1 MLWSLCGGR
10 DDAKNRL
17 YNPQNRSTMSI
28 AQLDV
33 AIDRPL
39 PQSPDAERAV
49 LGSILINNNAFYRV
63 VGTIDTEDFFKDAH
77 RSIFATMRSL
87 AEQSREIDLL
97 TLKEEL
103 ARHAQ
108 LDHVGGSAY
117 IASLVD
123 GIPDVANVERYARIV
138 KEKSTLRRLIVMGN
152 SVMRAALDAPG
163 EPGDVL
169 NIAVKSLYEIAEGS
183 IDKGFVALDRITRT
197 NMSAIE
203 QLQHA
208 GKLITGIPTGYDRF
222 NEFTSG
228 FQSSDL
234 IIIAARPSMGKAQ
247 PLDAKVL
254 TKRGFVCMGSLKVG
268 DELASVDGAPSR
280 VIGIFPQ
287 GERQLYRIE
296 LSDGRGAECC
306 AEHLWRV
313 SYRGWAE
320 PRVIST
326 ERLMQMLKRQRY
338 RRRLYIETFTGD
350 FGDDADLPLDPWL
363 LGVLLGDGSLHGS
376 SVMFSTSSTDTL
388 ERVRCVVGPSFEVV
402 HAGAYDYRIVQA
414 GPKTR
419 GYGHRSANPL
429 KGALEA
435 LGIWGTHAHD
445 KFIPKRYL
453 TASLRSRTQLL
464 AGLIDTDGWVE
475 KWGSLR
481 YASCSE
487 RLARDVVDL
496 TRSIGGSAAYFSKS
510 SSYTYRDE
518 RRAGRTSYVCNLQVP
533 ANIDFQLTGTKQQRR
548 GPRTRVRR
556 LNICSIAPTRFSQTQ
571 CIAVSHPS
579 QLYVTDGYTVTHNTS
594 FMMNIAESIAI
605 PAKDGQPR
613 PPAQRLYSVGVFS
626 LEMSKEQI
634 GLRILS
640 SESGV
645 SNHLIRGG
653 MLSDRNW
660 RDLAE
665 ASSRLAKARIFIDDT
680 PGIDVMEM
688 RAKAR
693 RLKMEAGLD
702 IVMVDY
708 LQLMSVKGKIESRN
722 QEISQIS
729 RGLKA
734 IAKELQV
741 PLVSLSQLSRRP
753 EQRTGDHRPQ
763 LADLR
768 ESGSIEQ
775 DADVVCFIY
784 RDEVYNKETEEKGIA
799 EIIIGKQ
806 RNGPIGDFKLVF
818 RNDITK
824 FFNYEPGPDFSP
836 N

>member
-1 MLWSLCGGR
+1 
-10 DDAKNRL
+10 
-17 YNPQNRSTMSI
+17 MSI
-28 AQLDV
+28 TQLDV

-63 VGTIDTEDFFKDAH
+63 IGTIDTEDFFKDAH

-103 ARHAQ
+103 ARRAQ
-108 LDHVGGSAY
+108 LEQVGGSAY
-117 IASLVD
+117 ISSLVD
-123 GIPDVANVERYARIV
+123 NIPDVANVERYAEIV
-138 KEKSTLRRLIVMGN
+138 KEKSTLRQLVVMSN
-152 SVMRAALDAPG
+152 KVMRAALDAPG
-163 EPGDVL
+163 EPSDVL
-169 NIAVKSLYEIAEGS
+169 SIAEKSLYEIAEGS
-183 IDKGFVALDRITRT
+183 VDKGFVALDRITRT
-197 NMSAIE
+197 NMTAIE

-228 FQSSDL
+228 FQPSDL

-254 TKRGFVCMGSLKVG
+254 TKHGFACMGSLKIG

-287 GERQLYRIE
+287 GERQLYRVE
-296 LSDGRGAECC
+296 LSDGRSTECC
-306 AEHLWRV
+306 PEHLWRV
-313 SYRGWAE
+313 CYRDWRE
-320 PRVIST
+320 PRVVST
-326 ERLMQMLKRQRY
+326 ERLMEMLQRQRY
-338 RRRLYIETFTGD
+338 RRRLYVETFSGE
-350 FGDDADLPLDPWL
+350 FGDDTELPIDPWL
-363 LGVLLGDGSLHGS
+363 LGVLLGDGTIHQS
-376 SVMFSTSSTDTL
+376 SVMFSTASAETVD
-388 ERVRCVVGPSFEVV
+388 RVRRVVGPAFEVV
-402 HAGAYDYRIVQA
+402 HAGAYDYRIAQT

-419 GYGHRSANPL
+419 GYGYRTKNPL
-429 KGALEA
+429 KSALDA
-435 LGIWGTHAHD
+435 LGIWGAHAYD
-445 KFIPKRYL
+445 KFIPTPYL
-453 TASLRSRTQLL
+453 KASLQSRTQLL
-464 AGLIDTDGWVE
+464 EGLLDTDGWIE
-475 KWGSLR
+475 KWGSIR

-487 RLARDVVDL
+487 RLAGDVVDL
-496 TRSIGGSAAYFSKS
+496 VRSMGGTASYFVKKT
-510 SSYTYRDE
+510 SYTYRDE
-518 RRAGRTSYVCNLQVP
+518 RRKGRTSYVCNLQLP
-533 ANIDFQLTGTKQQRR
+533 DNIRLHLMSAKQQRR
-548 GPRTRVRR
+548 GVRTRLRR
-556 LNICSIAPTRFSQTQ
+556 LNVCSITPTRRSQTQ

-645 SNHLIRGG
+645 PNHLIRGG

-665 ASSRLAKARIFIDDT
+665 ASARLAKAKIFVDDT
-680 PGIDVMEM
+680 PGMDVMEM

-702 IVMVDY
+702 LVMVDY
-708 LQLMSVKGKIESRN
+708 LQLMSVKGKVESRN

-734 IAKELQV
+734 IAKELQL
-741 PLVSLSQLSRRP
+741 PLISLSQLSRRP

-824 FFNYEPGPDFSP
+824 FFNYEPGPDYSS